1 MAYDDGRL
9 AARAAR
15 GDKAALEVLY
25 RRHVDD
31 VWRYAWLRT
40 HSRHDTAEVVQEVF
54 LRVTRSIRQFK
65 GRSAFTT
72 WLFAVTRSV
81 AIERARREQ
90 RTRSRAVGDG
100 VLRFVPAEE
109 TVEKAPHDDPSR
121 EVVRNAIAGLPGA
134 QRDAIVLYELS
145 GLSIREAGEILG
157 WSESRVKVTLHRA
170 RRQLRDA
177 LRECVTGGDTSASR
191 DRQTKT

>member
-1 MAYDDGRL
+1 MADDDGQL

-25 RRHVDD
+25 HRHVDT

-40 HSRHDTAEVVQEVF
+40 HSRHDAAEIVQEVF

-65 GRSAFTT
+65 GRSAFAT

-81 AIERARREQ
+81 AIEQARREQ
-90 RTRSRAVGDG
+90 RTRTQIVSDG

-109 TVEKAPHDDPSR
+109 TVEKPSQDDASL
-121 EVVRNAIAGLPGA
+121 EAVRSAVANLPGA

-145 GLSIREAGEILG
+145 GLGIQEVGEMLG

-170 RRQLRDA
+170 RRRLRDL
-177 LRECVTGGDTSASR
+177 LRECITNGATTATR